1 MKTAFQKLVSLYAA
15 NGKFH
20 SFVQSVLSGLL
31 VGLGLAFAGGIPL
44 SKSAW
49 IVAGGLIFGA
59 IKGAVTGWLR
69 TNVAVAS
76 VQGTGATPSQV
87 QAVAATAASTAAVA
101 AAKK

>member
-1 MKTAFQKLVSLYAA
+1 MSLWTKIVTLYSA

-20 SFVQSVLSGLL
+20 SFVQAVLAGFVSGLS
-31 VGLGLAFAGGIPL
+31 LAIVGGIPL

-49 IVAGGLIFGA
+49 IVAGGIVFGA

-76 VQGTGATPSQV
+76 VQGTGATPAQ
-87 QAVAATAASTAAVA
+87 
-101 AAKK
+101 K

>member
-1 MKTAFQKLVSLYAA
+1 MKTIFQKIVTLYSA

-20 SFVQSVLSGLL
+20 SFVQAILSGALM
-31 VGLGLAFAGGIPL
+31 GAGLAFAGGIPL

-49 IVAGGLIFGA
+49 IVAGGIVFGA

-76 VQGTGATPSQV
+76 VQGTGATVAQTN
-87 QAVAATAASTAAVA
+87 AVAATAATKAD
-101 AAKK
+101 K